1 VIGGVPWPRPCSTET
16 LPGSKF
22 EIHRCHCLYVALP
35 KSLWYLTLYTHFC
48 WNRKCGGYRSRQSS
62 TLINHQYATIRPKPP
77 SVALI
82 FCGITGEAW
91 SLVTASTAQI
101 CDCYIKQ
108 WKILP
113 PCACGVILL
122 STSASTPLAHMVVVT
137 SCNLRW
143 WSFSFSHWH
152 KLLAQVVVPP
162 ITTWA
167 GGLFPSTHW
176 HTYSLPLEQLALY
189 GGIEIY
195 IIIMQ

>member
-1 VIGGVPWPRPCSTET
+1 MVPYTIYPLLFKPQMWWIQKQTVI
-16 LPGSKF
+16 
-22 EIHRCHCLYVALP
+22 H
-35 KSLWYLTLYTHFC
+35 
-48 WNRKCGGYRSRQSS
+48 
-62 TLINHQYATIRPKPP
+62 INQP
-77 SVALI
+77 SVCHNKAKTTVCGSYI
-82 FCGITGEAW
+82 CGITGEAW

-101 CDCYIKQ
+101 CDWYIKQ